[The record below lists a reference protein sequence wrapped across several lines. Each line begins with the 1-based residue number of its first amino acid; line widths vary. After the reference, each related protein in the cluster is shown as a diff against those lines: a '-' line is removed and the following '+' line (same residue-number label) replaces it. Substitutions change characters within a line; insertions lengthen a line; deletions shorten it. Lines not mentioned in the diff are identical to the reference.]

1 MTYRGFTRE
10 QIASYID
17 HTVLKPA
24 ASSDDIRAAVKIAK
38 SAQVAA
44 VCFRPSDMVLAH
56 ELLEGSDIGLA
67 TVVGFPHGTNESE
80 IKAAET
86 RLAVAQGAN
95 EIDMVIHI
103 GHLIEGRD
111 DLVLADIK
119 AVVEAAGDA
128 LVKVILETSELT
140 DEQIVRACELSRD
153 AGARYVKTSTGFA
166 SGGANAHVVKLMAT
180 TVPTLGVKASGGIRT
195 LDQLIDMV
203 EAGATRVGA
212 SGTEAILREF
222 DAQLSSSHTEV
233 TFEEDGTDY

>member
-1 MTYRGFTRE
+1 MTYRGYTRE
-10 QIASYID
+10 QIAGFID

-24 ASSDDIRAAVKIAK
+24 ASAEDIHSAVEVAIAAN
-38 SAQVAA
+38 VAA
-44 VCFRPSDMVLAH
+44 VCFRPSDMVLAKS
-56 ELLEGSDIGLA
+56 LLGDSSVDLA
-67 TVVGFPHGTNESE
+67 TVVGFPHGTNESYV
-80 IKAAET
+80 KAFET
-86 RLAVAQGAN
+86 SLAVSQGAN

-119 AVVEAAGDA
+119 AVVEAADGA

-153 AGARYVKTSTGFA
+153 AGAGYVKTSTGFA
-166 SGGANAHVVKLMAT
+166 SGGANAHVVSLMAK
-180 TVPTLGVKASGGIRT
+180 TVPGLGVKASGGVRT

-212 SGTEAILREF
+212 SGTLSILEEF
-222 DAQLSSSHTEV
+222 DSKV
-233 TFEEDGTDY
+233 

>member
-1 MTYRGFTRE
+1 MNYRGYSRE
-10 QIASYID
+10 QIAGFID

-24 ASSDDIRAAVKIAK
+24 ASSDDIRAAVAVAIEAN
-38 SAQVAA
+38 VAA
-44 VCFRPSDMVLAH
+44 VCFRPSDVVLAK
-56 ELLEGSDIGLA
+56 ELLVDSSVDLA
-67 TVVGFPHGTNESE
+67 TVVGFPHGTNESYV
-80 IKAAET
+80 KAFET
-86 RLAVAQGAN
+86 SLAVSQGAN

-119 AVVEAAGDA
+119 AVVEAADGA

-153 AGARYVKTSTGFA
+153 AGAGYVKTSTGFA
-166 SGGANAHVVKLMAT
+166 SGGANAHVVSLMAK
-180 TVPTLGVKASGGIRT
+180 TVPGLGVKASGGVRT

-212 SGTEAILREF
+212 SGTLSILEEF
-222 DAQLSSSHTEV
+222 DSKI
-233 TFEEDGTDY
+233 

>member
-1 MTYRGFTRE
+1 MTYRGYSRE
-10 QIASYID
+10 QIAGFID

-24 ASSDDIRAAVKIAK
+24 ASSDEIRAAVAVAIEAN
-38 SAQVAA
+38 VAA
-44 VCFRPSDMVLAH
+44 VCFRPSDMVLAK
-56 ELLEGSDIGLA
+56 ELLGDSSVDLA
-67 TVVGFPHGTNESE
+67 TVVGFPHGTNESYV
-80 IKAAET
+80 KAFET
-86 RLAVAQGAN
+86 SLAVSQGAN

-119 AVVEAAGDA
+119 AVVEAADGA

-153 AGARYVKTSTGFA
+153 AGAGYVKTSTGFA
-166 SGGANAHVVKLMAT
+166 SGGANAHVVALMAK
-180 TVPTLGVKASGGIRT
+180 TVPGLGVKASGGVRT

-212 SGTEAILREF
+212 SGTLSILEEF
-222 DAQLSSSHTEV
+222 DSKI
-233 TFEEDGTDY
+233 

>member
-10 QIASYID
+10 QIAGFID

-24 ASSDDIRAAVKIAK
+24 ASAEDIHSAVEVALAAN
-38 SAQVAA
+38 VAA
-44 VCFRPSDMVLAH
+44 VCFRPSDMVLAKS
-56 ELLEGSDIGLA
+56 LLGDSSVDLA
-67 TVVGFPHGTNESE
+67 TVVGFPHGTNDSYV
-80 IKAAET
+80 KAFET
-86 RLAVAQGAN
+86 SLAVSQGAN

-119 AVVEAAGDA
+119 AVVEAADGA

-140 DEQIVRACELSRD
+140 DEQIVRACELSRE
-153 AGARYVKTSTGFA
+153 AGAGYVKTSTGFA
-166 SGGANAHVVKLMAT
+166 SGGANAHVVALMAK
-180 TVPTLGVKASGGIRT
+180 TVPGLGVKASGGVRT

-212 SGTEAILREF
+212 SGTLSILEEF
-222 DAQLSSSHTEV
+222 DSKI
-233 TFEEDGTDY
+233 

>member
-1 MTYRGFTRE
+1 MTYRGYSRE
-10 QIASYID
+10 QIAAFID

-24 ASSDDIRAAVKIAK
+24 ASSDDIRAAVAVAIEAK
-38 SAQVAA
+38 VAA
-44 VCFRPSDMVLAH
+44 VCFRPSDMVLAK
-56 ELLEGSDIGLA
+56 ELLGDSSVGLA
-67 TVVGFPHGTNESE
+67 TVVGFPHGTNDSYV
-80 IKAAET
+80 KAFET
-86 RLAVAQGAN
+86 SLAVSQGAN

-119 AVVEAAGDA
+119 AVVEAADDA

-153 AGARYVKTSTGFA
+153 AGAGYVKTSTGFA
-166 SGGANAHVVKLMAT
+166 SGGANAHVVSLMAK
-180 TVPTLGVKASGGIRT
+180 TVPGLGVKASGGVRT

-212 SGTEAILREF
+212 SGTLSILEEF
-222 DAQLSSSHTEV
+222 DSKI
-233 TFEEDGTDY
+233 